1 MARELF
7 CQAVLKFVLG
17 LVLVNILIFFPAGT
31 FYYWHAWLFIGIL
44 FIPMFF
50 AGIVMMFKNPELL
63 KKRLNAKE
71 QQTEQDL
78 VVKLSGLMFVL
89 GFVIAGLNFRFK
101 WITLPEWVSWLA
113 TVIFLFSY
121 YFYILSR
128 LFQVINLPYKFTL
141 KNTESLSSCFIPRYL
156 LVIS

>member
-101 WITLPEWVSWLA
+101 WITLPEGVHGWQL
-113 TVIFLFSY
+113 L
-121 YFYILSR
+121 YFYFLIYFMQR
-128 LFQVINLPYKFTL
+128 G
-141 KNTESLSSCFIPRYL
+141 
-156 LVIS
+156 